1 MYSIM
6 VINVIPGWAS
16 GAKRSDTNV
25 EATSNLIYEDTG
37 VRGGVMS

>member
-1 MYSIM
+1 M
-6 VINVIPGWAS
+6 G

-37 VRGGVMS
+37 VRRGVTS